1 MKTKTKE
8 DVKAAFN
15 EINGEFWYASVVYGK
30 GKDRR
35 WKGFLLHSTKLEKSI
50 ERLTVFLSEKSLT
63 HNLSSI
69 SGVNGWGRAPSR
81 VEIRLVE
88 SKDHQTNIDADMIEA
103 IVRGVRELPDKS
115 IDYVIK
121 EALSDD
127 GTPYYED
134 REETGESGVCVDD
147 VFEELGEMDLGM
159 P

>member
-35 WKGFLLHSTKLEKSI
+35 WKGFLLHSRKLEKSI

-103 IVRGVRELPDKS
+103 IVKGVRELPDKS
-115 IDYVIK
+115 VDYLIK
-121 EALSDD
+121 EALLEVGAYHESKDEI
-127 GTPYYED
+127 GK
-134 REETGESGVCVDD
+134 SGVCADD

>member
-88 SKDHQTNIDADMIEA
+88 SKDHQTNIDADMVEA
-103 IVRGVRELPDKS
+103 IVNGVRELPDKS
-115 IDYVIK
+115 VDYIIK
-121 EALSDD
+121 EALLEVE
-127 GTPYYED
+127 PYYESKD
-134 REETGESGVCVDD
+134 EIGKSGVCVDD
-147 VFEELGEMDLGM
+147 VFKELGETDLDM